1 MATIAAPARHDLKA
15 IKAFT
20 VSLSPE
26 ISLRSPSQGRG
37 AISEP
42 QREGLS
48 VAQGGKWN
56 KFYGPS
62 FSKNTKF
69 SYPQLE
75 PVAGT
80 SPPAA

>member
-26 ISLRSPSQGRG
+26 ISLGSPSQGRG

-42 QREGLS
+42 QGEGLG
-48 VAQGGKWN
+48 VAQVGK
-56 KFYGPS
+56 
-62 FSKNTKF
+62 
-69 SYPQLE
+69 
-75 PVAGT
+75 
-80 SPPAA
+80 